1 MRKGMMRLTPVQIIE
16 LAAAAVLFALCLAG
30 YIHTRGIIANGGL
43 AEAEDDDGRRLYK
56 KKKKRKTLFF
66 VGIIFSIWF
75 LLGFVISLISQRKGG
90 LKIEFEMFSPR
101 VEVFGI
107 SLAQTTLV
115 SLAVAAVIAILCI
128 LFRIFAVPKFKNEP
142 AGIQNAAE
150 ICVEFVDNL
159 TATAVGEKAAVTLS
173 PYMFSVALYMI
184 GCASVELIGLRAPTS
199 DLTVTLALGLLT
211 FILLN
216 LYGFRKLG
224 FGGRLK
230 SMGGPVA
237 PMRAIMIPLKMVS
250 DIAVPISLGC
260 RLFGNMLGGLIV
272 MDLLKGALGGYA
284 SGIPGIAG
292 LYFNLFH
299 PLIQAY
305 IFITLSLT
313 FINEAM
319 EPVDETDKKPKTKKK
334 KSA

>member
-1 MRKGMMRLTPVQIIE
+1 MMRLTVIQIIE
-16 LAAAAVLFALCLAG
+16 LTASIALFAFCFAG
-30 YIHTRGIIANGGL
+30 YIHTRGIIANANLG
-43 AEAEDDDGRRLYK
+43 EAADDASERIFK

-66 VGIIFSIWF
+66 VGMVFSIWF
-75 LLGFVISLISQRKGG
+75 LLGFIITLISQRKGG

-107 SLAQTTLV
+107 SIAETTLI
-115 SLAVAAVIAILCI
+115 SLAVVAVLAVLCV
-128 LFRIFAVPKFKNEP
+128 LFRLIAVPKFKNEP
-142 AGIQNAAE
+142 SGIQNAAE

-159 TATAVGEKAAVTLS
+159 TANAVGAKAAATLS
-173 PYMFSVALYMI
+173 PYMFSIALYMI
-184 GCASVELIGLRAPTS
+184 GCASVELLGLRAPTS
-199 DLTVTLALGLLT
+199 DLTVTIALGLMT

-216 LYGFRKLG
+216 AYGFKKLG

-237 PMRAIMIPLKMVS
+237 PMRLLMIPLKMVS

-284 SGIPGIAG
+284 AGIPGIAG

-319 EPVDETDKKPKTKKK
+319 EPVEEPDKKPKAKNK